1 MKNYKEFLITAQPF
15 NTEIISSVLWE
26 LDINGITEEV
36 NCIKVFAEDTSNVNK
51 ESISSQL
58 RKLVYE
64 KLLLSYEVEEYLLED
79 KNWNEEWEKNI
90 KVIRVS
96 DKIVIKPT
104 FKQYNFEAGQIIITI
119 DPKMSFG
126 TGEHQT
132 TKLILNLIEKYIK
145 RGVTVLDVGAGTG
158 VLAIAAVKLGAKKA
172 FAVDIDE
179 WCLTNAIE
187 NCELNK
193 VRDKVVVQL
202 GEITDV
208 SENNFDM
215 VFANIQKNV
224 LLDIKNEI
232 KDRIAP
238 AGILLLSGL
247 FYADEPD
254 IIEQY
259 AELSFT
265 HIETVKMDEW
275 IAIAMKFI
283 S

>member
-1 MKNYKEFLITAQPF
+1 MKNYKEFLITSEPF
-15 NTEIISSVLWE
+15 SPEILSSVLWE
-26 LDINGITEEV
+26 LDITGITEEV
-36 NCIKVFAEDTSNVNK
+36 NCIKVFAEEASNVNK
-51 ESISSQL
+51 EEILSQL
-58 RKLVYE
+58 QKLVNE
-64 KLLLSYEVEEYLLED
+64 KMLISYEVEQYLLED
-79 KNWNEEWEKNI
+79 KNWNEEWEKNLN
-90 KVIRVS
+90 VIEVS
-96 DKIVIKPT
+96 EKIIIKPT
-104 FKQYNFEAGQIIITI
+104 FKNYNAKPGQVIITI

-158 VLAIAAVKLGAKKA
+158 VLAIAAVMLGAKKA
-172 FAVDIDE
+172 FTVDIDE

-202 GEITDV
+202 GEIKDV
-208 SENNFDM
+208 STNNFDM

-224 LLDIKNEI
+224 LLGIKNEI
-232 KDRIAP
+232 KERIAP

-247 FYADEPD
+247 FYSDEPD

-259 AELSFT
+259 AKMSFT
-265 HIETVKMDEW
+265 HLETVRMDEW
-275 IAIAMKFI
+275 IAVVLKN
-283 S
+283 

>member
-1 MKNYKEFLITAQPF
+1 MKNYKEFLITSEPF
-15 NTEIISSVLWE
+15 NPEILSSVLWE
-26 LDINGITEEV
+26 LDITGITEEV
-36 NCIKVFAEDTSNVNK
+36 NCIKVFAEESSNVNK
-51 ESISSQL
+51 EEILSQL
-58 RKLVYE
+58 QKLVNE
-64 KLLLSYEVEEYLLED
+64 KMLISYEVEQYLLED
-79 KNWNEEWEKNI
+79 KNWNEEWEKNLN
-90 KVIRVS
+90 VIEVS
-96 DKIVIKPT
+96 EKIIIKPT
-104 FKQYNFEAGQIIITI
+104 FKNYNAKPGQVIITI

-158 VLAIAAVKLGAKKA
+158 VLAIAAVMLGAKKA
-172 FAVDIDE
+172 FTVDIDE

-202 GEITDV
+202 GEIKDV
-208 SENNFDM
+208 STNNFDM

-224 LLDIKNEI
+224 LLGIKNEI
-232 KDRIAP
+232 KERIAP

-247 FYADEPD
+247 FYSDEPD

-259 AELSFT
+259 AKMSFT
-265 HIETVKMDEW
+265 HLETVRMDEW
-275 IAIAMKFI
+275 IAVVLKN
-283 S
+283 